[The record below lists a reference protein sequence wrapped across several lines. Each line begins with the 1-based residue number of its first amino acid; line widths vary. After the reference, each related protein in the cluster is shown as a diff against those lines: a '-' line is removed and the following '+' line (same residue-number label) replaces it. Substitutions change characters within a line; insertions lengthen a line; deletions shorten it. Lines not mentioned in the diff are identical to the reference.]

1 MNDGEPMN
9 KLLACSRLFVEIQSM
24 EPMLRGGLCMSI
36 TRSGDHVVSVKVY
49 AVGDS
54 RALHR
59 YKVRAKDVTNE
70 AELDA
75 EMYALW
81 CQLVKKKLVKT
92 EDGKKEK

>member
-9 KLLACSRLFVEIQSM
+9 ELLACSRLFVEIQAM
-24 EPMLRGGLCMSI
+24 EPLLRGGLCMTI
-36 TRSGDHVVSVKVY
+36 TRSGDRVVSCKVY

-54 RALHR
+54 KALHR
-59 YKVRAKDVTNE
+59 YKVRAKDVTTE

-81 CQLVKKKLVKT
+81 CQLVKQKLVKT
-92 EDGKKEK
+92 EDGKD